1 MSGNQTGQ
9 GFSDSDLWELSLRC
23 LQTQGTLG
31 IWEGSE
37 IQDRDPRD
45 GAGSPL
51 GGSLAPGGGLEP
63 HPPHQETM
71 PTLGSVGEAVLTVRE
86 LADPRVALSE
96 HLLWA
101 PLLVLAADHC
111 PRGLHSWTPSTEPG
125 PQGSLGMPMDH
136 PAPPLSQATPSI
148 APSPGQA
155 QAEPR
160 GDNLG

>member
-71 PTLGSVGEAVLTVRE
+71 PTLGSVGEAVLTVRGW
-86 LADPRVALSE
+86 LIPGSHSLNICSG
-96 HLLWA
+96 
-101 PLLVLAADHC
+101 PLCWCWPLTTAHE
-111 PRGLHSWTPSTEPG
+111 GSTPGRPA
-125 PQGSLGMPMDH
+125 QSLGLRGPWGCPWTIPPH
-136 PAPPLSQATPSI
+136 P
-148 APSPGQA
+148 
-155 QAEPR
+155 
-160 GDNLG
+160 